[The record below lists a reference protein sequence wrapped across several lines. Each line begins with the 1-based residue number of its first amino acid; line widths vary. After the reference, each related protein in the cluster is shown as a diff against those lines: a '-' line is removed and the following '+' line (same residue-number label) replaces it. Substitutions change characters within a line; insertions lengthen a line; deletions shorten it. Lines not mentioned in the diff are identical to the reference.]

1 MFHSADSRLWLFL
14 ILTFLFDRAKDSIVI
29 QDSRR
34 AAPHIVL
41 RSYNPPLEEKGVFYA
56 GENIM
61 RNLKFGKGEK
71 LAGGGGKET

>member
-1 MFHSADSRLWLFL
+1 
-14 ILTFLFDRAKDSIVI
+14 VI

>member
-1 MFHSADSRLWLFL
+1 M
-14 ILTFLFDRAKDSIVI
+14 I

-41 RSYNPPLEEKGVFYA
+41 RSYNLPLEKGVFYA